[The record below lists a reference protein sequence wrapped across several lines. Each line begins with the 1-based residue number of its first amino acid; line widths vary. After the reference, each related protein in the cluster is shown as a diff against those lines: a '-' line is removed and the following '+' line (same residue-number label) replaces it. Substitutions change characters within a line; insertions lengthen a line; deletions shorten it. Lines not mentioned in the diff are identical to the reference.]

1 MSNATAAR
9 LPEPLLSDA
18 PLGEVTKS
26 GDSWQVV
33 FHRRLRAPI
42 EKVWAALTVPERLA
56 DWFTS
61 ATIDLRV
68 GGVIHLSWTDV
79 TIAVCEPPRSLAWT
93 WELDGR
99 ETLVRFDL
107 VPTASGCEL
116 TLTHSGLKLGG
127 SNGPGVRSGWH
138 AHLEGLPDAIEGRK
152 TPSAVRDARDEA
164 LKASYPKLTA

>member
-1 MSNATAAR
+1 MNNAPALAASNSV
-9 LPEPLLSDA
+9 LSDA
-18 PLGEVTKS
+18 PLGEVTKF

-33 FHRRLRAPI
+33 FHRQLRAPI

-68 GGVIHLSWTDV
+68 GGTIHLSWTDV

-107 VPTASGCEL
+107 VPTAGGCAL

-127 SNGPGVRSGWH
+127 SNGPSVRSGWH
-138 AHLEGLPDAIEGRK
+138 AHLEGLPDALEGRK
-152 TPSAVRDARDEA
+152 TPWEVKEAREQA
-164 LKASYPKLTA
+164 LEGAYPKLSA

>member
-1 MSNATAAR
+1 MSNANAIR

-26 GDSWQVV
+26 GDTWQVV
-33 FHRRLRAPI
+33 FHRRLKAPI
-42 EKVWAALTVPERLA
+42 EKAWAALTVPERLA
-56 DWFTS
+56 DWFTD

-79 TIAVCEPPRSLAWT
+79 VITVCEPPHSLAWT

-99 ETLVRFDL
+99 ETLVRFEL
-107 VPTASGCEL
+107 VPTATGCEL
-116 TLTHSGLKLGG
+116 TLTHSGLKLSG

-138 AHLEGLPDAIEGRK
+138 AHLEALPDAIEGRR
-152 TPSAVRDARDEA
+152 TPTEVRAARDDA
-164 LKASYPKLTA
+164 AKPFYPKLIA